1 MEFLKEILGEELFA
15 QLEAKISEYNGAEGN
30 KDKQVKIGNLGS
42 GEYVGKNEYDALSQQ
57 LTGKQT
63 ELDTA
68 NALIADLKKSSG
80 GNEDLQGKIA
90 GYETDIANLQAQL
103 EETKIRSAL
112 KVALLTA
119 KAADVDYLTFKLNE
133 KLKENGEALELD
145 SNGSI
150 KGWEDKLS
158 GLKTQFPK
166 MFESGDIGGFKVLGD
181 NRLPQS
187 DRDPVLTKS
196 EILKKPYAE
205 RAALFAENP
214 EAYNEAMSK

>member
-1 MEFLKEILGEELFA
+1 M
-15 QLEAKISEYNGAEGN
+15 
-30 KDKQVKIGNLGS
+30 
-42 GEYVGKNEYDALSQQ
+42 
-57 LTGKQT
+57 
-63 ELDTA
+63 
-68 NALIADLKKSSG
+68 
-80 GNEDLQGKIA
+80 
-90 GYETDIANLQAQL
+90 
-103 EETKIRSAL
+103 
-112 KVALLTA
+112 
-119 KAADVDYLTFKLNE
+119 DYLTFKLNE